1 MSEPALDA
9 LLHETRRFAPP
20 ADLARD
26 ANAPVATYE
35 AAATDRLAFWE
46 EQARALTW
54 AAPWQQVL
62 EWQLPFSKWFIGG
75 KLNAC
80 VNAVDRHVAN
90 GAGDKVAYHWVG
102 DSERERRDVTYAD
115 LLREVSQ
122 AANALTALGVNAG
135 DRVTIYMPMI
145 PQTIV
150 TMLACARIGA
160 PHNVVFCGF
169 SSDSLRGRIL
179 DSDSRVVVTTDGQFR
194 RGAPTPVKP
203 AVDEALEGC
212 PEVRTVLVVRRT
224 GEEVTWTE
232 GRDVWWHDVV

>member
-20 ADLARD
+20 EELARE
-26 ANAPVATYE
+26 ANATAETY
-35 AAATDRLAFWE
+35 AAAAADRLAFWE

-54 AAPWQQVL
+54 TKPWDQVL

-80 VNAVDRHVAN
+80 VNAVDRHVEA

-102 DSERERRDVTYAD
+102 DGERERRDVTYGD
-115 LLREVSQ
+115 LLREVSK
-122 AANALTALGVNAG
+122 AANALTSLNVKAG
-135 DRVTIYMPMI
+135 RVTIYMPMI
-145 PQTIV
+145 PETIV

-179 DSDSRVVVTTDGQFR
+179 DSDSRVVVTTDGQYR
-194 RGAPTPVKP
+194 RGAPTPVK
-203 AVDEALEGC
+203 
-212 PEVRTVLVVRRT
+212 
-224 GEEVTWTE
+224 
-232 GRDVWWHDVV
+232 